1 MLLNHLI
8 CLKVTVFSYWVRITS
23 FVLLQ
28 DDNYII
34 DQYLRSECYQQIHVK
49 DELQP
54 GKYHKMKLLFGS
66 THIPI
71 KTTL

>member
-8 CLKVTVFSYWVRITS
+8 CLKVTVFINWARITS
-23 FVLLQ
+23 SALLQ
-28 DDNYII
+28 DDNYTI
-34 DQYLRSECYQQIHVK
+34 DQYPRSECYQQIHVK
-49 DELQP
+49 DELQL
-54 GKYHKMKLLFGS
+54 GRYHKMKLLFGS